1 MNLDK
6 LTMDEL
12 ISLRNKIE
20 YKINSYEDGYLY
32 ICSVR
37 QFGSVWEERPS
48 SIYALRELC
57 GSYNGDNGIVDVY
70 TNNPNL
76 EFPEM
81 EFYNYGDV
89 MFIKSEDDYREWIKY
104 YKDKNL
110 IEDVTQRLEDWE
122 NKDNVPFSYR
132 PQYAPFWT
140 REQLN
145 EWITEFETKN
155 WDFTEP
161 RSMKKNYFEDEDGV
175 E

>member
-12 ISLRNKIE
+12 ISLRNKIDN
-20 YKINSYEDGYLY
+20 KIQSYEDGYLY

-48 SIYALRELC
+48 SLYSLKELC
-57 GSYNGDNGIVDVY
+57 NSYYGDNGIVDVY

-89 MFIKSEDDYREWIKY
+89 MYIKSEDDYRDWVKY
-104 YKDKNL
+104 NKEKNFV
-110 IEDVTQRLEDWE
+110 EDVTKRVNEWE
-122 NKDNVPFSYR
+122 ESKDKPLRYR
-132 PQYAPFWT
+132 PMFAPIWT
-140 REQLN
+140 KE
-145 EWITEFETKN
+145 EVEEFTKDFESKT

-161 RSMKKNYFEDEDGV
+161 RSMKKNYFEDDV

>member
-48 SIYALRELC
+48 SLYSLRELC
-57 GSYNGDNGIVDVY
+57 DSYYGDNGIVDVY

-76 EFPEM
+76 EFREM
-81 EFYNYGDV
+81 EFENYGDV
-89 MFIKSEDDYREWIKY
+89 MYIKSEDDYREWIKHT
-104 YKDKNL
+104 KTKNL
-110 IEDVTQRLEDWE
+110 IEDVTKRLDEWE
-122 NKDNVPFSYR
+122 ECKDKPLRYR
-132 PQYAPFWT
+132 PMFAPHWT
-140 REQLN
+140 REEVN
-145 EWITEFETKN
+145 EWVTEFESKK
-155 WDFTEP
+155 WDFVEP
-161 RSMKKNYFEDEDGV
+161 RSMKKNYFEDDV

>member
-48 SIYALRELC
+48 SLYSLIELC
-57 GSYNGDNGIVDVY
+57 DSYYGDNGIVDVY

-81 EFYNYGDV
+81 EFENYGDV
-89 MFIKSEDDYREWIKY
+89 MFIKSEDDYREWIKHT
-104 YKDKNL
+104 KTKNL
-110 IEDVTQRLEDWE
+110 IEDVTQRLDEWDE
-122 NKDNVPFSYR
+122 KKDLPLMHR
-132 PQYAPFWT
+132 PYFAPIWT
-140 REQLN
+140 REQVG
-145 EWITEFETKN
+145 EWITEFESKT
-155 WDFTEP
+155 WDFVEP
-161 RSMKKNYFEDEDGV
+161 RSMRSNYY
-175 E
+175 

>member
-48 SIYALRELC
+48 SLYSLKELC
-57 GSYNGDNGIVDVY
+57 DSYNGDNGIVDVY

-81 EFYNYGDV
+81 EFENYGDV
-89 MFIKSEDDYREWIKY
+89 MFIKSEDDYRDWVKY
-104 YKDKNL
+104 NKEKNF
-110 IEDVTQRLEDWE
+110 IDDVTQRLDEWDE
-122 NKDNVPFSYR
+122 SKNSPFKYR
-132 PQYAPFWT
+132 PSFAPIWT
-140 REQLN
+140 REDLN
-145 EWITEFETKN
+145 EWVTGFESKT

-161 RSMKKNYFEDEDGV
+161 RSMKVKYSEEDG
-175 E
+175 ED

>member
-48 SIYALRELC
+48 SLYSLRELC
-57 GSYNGDNGIVDVY
+57 DSYNGDNGIVDVY

-89 MFIKSEDDYREWIKY
+89 MFIKSEDDYREWIKHT
-104 YKDKNL
+104 KTKNL
-110 IEDVTQRLEDWE
+110 IEDVTQRLDEWDE
-122 NKDNVPFSYR
+122 KKDLPLRHR
-132 PQYAPFWT
+132 PHFAPIWT
-140 REQLN
+140 REQVG
-145 EWITEFETKN
+145 EWITEFESKT
-155 WDFTEP
+155 WDFVEP
-161 RSMKKNYFEDEDGV
+161 RSMRSDYY
-175 E
+175 

>member
-1 MNLDK
+1 MNLEK

-12 ISLRNKIE
+12 ISLRNEIDNKI
-20 YKINSYEDGYLY
+20 YNYTDGYLY

-37 QFGSVWEERPS
+37 QFGSVWEEKPNS
-48 SIYALRELC
+48 LYALKELC

-89 MFIKSEDDYREWIKY
+89 CYIKSEDDYREWIKY
-104 YKDKNL
+104 NKDKNL

-140 REQLN
+140 REELN
-145 EWITEFETKN
+145 GWITEFKSKK

-161 RSMKKNYFEDEDGV
+161 RSMKKNDFEDEDGV

>member
-48 SIYALRELC
+48 SLYSLRELC
-57 GSYNGDNGIVDVY
+57 DSYNGDNGIVDVY

-89 MFIKSEDDYREWIKY
+89 MFIKSEDDYRDWVKY
-104 YKDKNL
+104 NKDKNF
-110 IEDVTQRLEDWE
+110 IEDVTQRLDEWDE
-122 NKDNVPFSYR
+122 KKDLPLRHR
-132 PQYAPFWT
+132 PHFAPIWT
-140 REQLN
+140 REQVG
-145 EWITEFETKN
+145 EWITEFESKT
-155 WDFTEP
+155 WDFVEP
-161 RSMKKNYFEDEDGV
+161 RSMRSDYY
-175 E
+175 